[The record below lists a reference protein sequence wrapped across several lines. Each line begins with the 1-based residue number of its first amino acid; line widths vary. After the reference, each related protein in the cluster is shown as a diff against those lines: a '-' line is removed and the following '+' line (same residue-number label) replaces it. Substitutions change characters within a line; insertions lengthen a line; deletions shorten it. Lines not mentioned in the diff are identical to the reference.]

1 MRTSALFVALFVAF
15 VGLAAC
21 GGAPSEP
28 TSPAEWASY
37 GAPIA
42 DGPSLSAKD
51 LLNDPALYV
60 GKSVVVE
67 GRVADVCAKAGCWMV
82 IAEGDQTMRVRMKDH
97 GFAVAKDGAGSDC
110 RLSGEVVAVDI
121 DPDTVAHYE
130 GESRKPEVMPEKTA
144 KSGVTYEIVAS
155 GVAFR
160 PAG

>member
-1 MRTSALFVALFVAF
+1 MRTSVLFFVSLW
-15 VGLAAC
+15 LAAC
-21 GGAPSEP
+21 GSVP
-28 TSPAEWASY
+28 PATVSGTGWASY

-42 DGPSLSAKD
+42 DGPSLAAKD
-51 LLNDPALYV
+51 LLADPSLHV

-82 IAEGDQTMRVRMKDH
+82 IAEGDRTMRVRMKDH
-97 GFAVAKDGAGSDC
+97 DFAVAKDGAGSDC
-110 RLSGEVVAVDI
+110 RVAGDVVAVKI

-130 GESRKPEVMPEKTA
+130 GESRKPEIMPEKTA
-144 KSGVTYEIVAS
+144 KAGVIYEIVAT